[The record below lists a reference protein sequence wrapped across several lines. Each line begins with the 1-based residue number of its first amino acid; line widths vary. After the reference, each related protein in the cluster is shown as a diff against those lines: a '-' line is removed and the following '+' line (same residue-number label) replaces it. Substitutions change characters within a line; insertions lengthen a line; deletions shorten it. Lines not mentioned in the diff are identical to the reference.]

1 MTTEFAYLVDVRD
14 PDHSI
19 SSGQIIVQADC
30 DENARRAVIGC
41 MMEAGRNVLR
51 ICRIESPSSSS
62 ENEGWEE
69 DSPFN
74 S

>member
-1 MTTEFAYLVDVRD
+1 MNQEFAYLVDVRD
-14 PDHSI
+14 EDNSI

-51 ICRIESPSSSS
+51 ICRLETPASH
-62 ENEGWEE
+62 ENEDWEE
-69 DSPFN
+69 EDIN
-74 S
+74 D